1 MTYMNNLKK
10 ETKSQLAI
18 EASKTN
24 KATEAPKKST
34 VSKALNFE
42 EYTPN
47 IEKYLKKN
55 RRRHS

>member
-18 EASKTN
+18 EASKKN

-42 EYTPN
+42 EFTPN
-47 IEKYLKKN
+47 IEKYF
-55 RRRHS
+55 